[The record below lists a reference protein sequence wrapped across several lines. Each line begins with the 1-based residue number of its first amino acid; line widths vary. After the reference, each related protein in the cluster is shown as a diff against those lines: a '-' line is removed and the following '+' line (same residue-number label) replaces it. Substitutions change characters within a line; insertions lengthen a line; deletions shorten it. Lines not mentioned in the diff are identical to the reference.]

1 MSRRKVD
8 YVYVPKKK
16 IKKVVIDAKKGSK
29 SVEKTVNNKQ
39 ILDGAYVRAS
49 AMKEFRNHIFAKGG
63 IVKGEISV
71 GDIVMDNRNGNY
83 YIVYEV
89 QNGTATKRYEL
100 PREVAESIAIQNNP
114 EIIDWNRY
122 TMYSDQVLPTFSV
135 GDMVYVEKHR
145 KSGVIIG
152 LGSRPNGEM
161 YYTVKFAND
170 TQDSVDDSE
179 LELIST
185 YKRGGNIGSY
195 NTGRSWTLDHNQ
207 HNKRESYEIP
217 MDDRK
222 FAKGG
227 TIKNQYAGKTA
238 REVWGM
244 WTPQQ
249 RVHFLGDHYLVGEYR
264 PENIAAISKM
274 TYDELRSKMATIS
287 GGALYTLEDHIMQ
300 GQYKRGG
307 NIGSYN
313 TGRSWTLDH
322 NQHNKQESYEIP
334 MDDRKYAKGGKV
346 GVEEKKYMLLYDFV
360 DEKMIEGDIVA
371 KKMIK
376 SKGYSLTYD
385 ELYNFVDEKMVEGDS
400 VAKNLLKKVNS
411 LYETGGEIPDLSNM
425 NIDHLFANGGRP
437 YPMTE
442 EKIYS

>member
-1 MSRRKVD
+1 
-8 YVYVPKKK
+8 
-16 IKKVVIDAKKGSK
+16 
-29 SVEKTVNNKQ
+29 
-39 ILDGAYVRAS
+39 
-49 AMKEFRNHIFAKGG
+49 
-63 IVKGEISV
+63 
-71 GDIVMDNRNGNY
+71 
-83 YIVYEV
+83 
-89 QNGTATKRYEL
+89 
-100 PREVAESIAIQNNP
+100 
-114 EIIDWNRY
+114 
-122 TMYSDQVLPTFSV
+122 
-135 GDMVYVEKHR
+135 MVYVEKHR

-238 REVWGM
+238 KQVWEM

-249 RVHFLGDHYLVGEYR
+249 RVHFLGDHYRSAEIR
-264 PENIAAISKM
+264 PNDISAISKM
-274 TYDELRSKMATIS
+274 TYSELMGNMEITGATYY
-287 GGALYTLEDHIMQ
+287 ALQNHIAE
-300 GQYKRGG
+300 GEYKRGG

-322 NQHNKQESYEIP
+322 NQHNKKENYEIP
-334 MDDRKYAKGGKV
+334 MDDRK
-346 GVEEKKYMLLYDFV
+346 F
-360 DEKMIEGDIVA
+360 
-371 KKMIK
+371 
-376 SKGYSLTYD
+376 
-385 ELYNFVDEKMVEGDS
+385 
-400 VAKNLLKKVNS
+400 
-411 LYETGGEIPDLSNM
+411 ETGGEIPDLSNM
-425 NIDHLFANGGRP
+425 NIDHLFANGGRT
-437 YPMTE
+437 YPTAE

>member
-1 MSRRKVD
+1 MSRRKAD

-16 IKKVVIDAKKGSK
+16 IKKIVIDATKGNK
-29 SVEKTVNNKQ
+29 PVEKVITQQQ
-39 ILDGAYVRAS
+39 ILDGAYVRA
-49 AMKEFRNHIFAKGG
+49 AALKEFRNYNFAHGG
-63 IVKGEISV
+63 MTKNYISV
-71 GDIVMDNRNGNY
+71 GDVVREKNSGVY
-83 YIVYEV
+83 FIVYEV
-89 QNGTATKRYEL
+89 KNGVATKSYVL
-100 PREVAESIAIQNNP
+100 PTNVGEAIAFANDPSQ
-114 EIIDWNRY
+114 IDLDKY
-122 TMYSDQVLPTFSV
+122 TMYSDQSLNSNFSV

-145 KSGVIIG
+145 KSGVIISK
-152 LGSRPNGEM
+152 GSLQNGEM

-170 TQDSVDDSE
+170 TQDSFEDYE

-195 NTGRSWTLDHNQ
+195 NTGRSWTQDHNQ
-207 HNKRESYEIP
+207 HNKSESYEIP

-227 TIKNQYAGKTA
+227 TIKNQYADKTA

-264 PENIAAISKM
+264 PENIDAISKM
-274 TYDELRSKMATIS
+274 TYDELRDNMATIS
-287 GGALYTLEDHIMQ
+287 GAAFYTLQEHIAR

-322 NQHNKQESYEIP
+322 NQHNKSESYEIP
-334 MDDRKYAKGGKV
+334 MDDRKFA
-346 GVEEKKYMLLYDFV
+346 
-360 DEKMIEGDIVA
+360 
-371 KKMIK
+371 
-376 SKGYSLTYD
+376 
-385 ELYNFVDEKMVEGDS
+385 
-400 VAKNLLKKVNS
+400 
-411 LYETGGEIPDLSNM
+411 TGGDIPDLSNM
-425 NIDHLFANGGRP
+425 NIDHLFANGGRT
-437 YPMTE
+437 YPTTE

>member
-1 MSRRKVD
+1 
-8 YVYVPKKK
+8 
-16 IKKVVIDAKKGSK
+16 
-29 SVEKTVNNKQ
+29 
-39 ILDGAYVRAS
+39 
-49 AMKEFRNHIFAKGG
+49 
-63 IVKGEISV
+63 
-71 GDIVMDNRNGNY
+71 
-83 YIVYEV
+83 
-89 QNGTATKRYEL
+89 
-100 PREVAESIAIQNNP
+100 
-114 EIIDWNRY
+114 
-122 TMYSDQVLPTFSV
+122 
-135 GDMVYVEKHR
+135 
-145 KSGVIIG
+145 
-152 LGSRPNGEM
+152 M

-179 LELIST
+179 LEIIST

-207 HNKRESYEIP
+207 HNKSESYEIP

-238 REVWGM
+238 KQVWEM

-249 RVHFLGDHYLVGEYR
+249 RVHFLGDHYRSAEIR
-264 PENIAAISKM
+264 PNDISDISKM
-274 TYDELRSKMATIS
+274 TYSELMGNMEITGATYY
-287 GGALYTLEDHIMQ
+287 ALQNHIAE
-300 GQYKRGG
+300 GEYKRGG

-322 NQHNKQESYEIP
+322 NQHNKKENYEIP

-411 LYETGGEIPDLSNM
+411 LYETGGDIPDLSNM
-425 NIDHLFANGGRP
+425 NIDHLFANGGRM
-437 YPMTE
+437 YPTTE